1 MTSEAQSSYA
11 PGELHIGQQIG
22 NIRSDTS
29 LSAYISKGS
38 MHQPLKFNTLNFNTY
53 NGVMWELGDD
63 QTDISMVCEKYPVFH

>member
-1 MTSEAQSSYA
+1 
-11 PGELHIGQQIG
+11 
-22 NIRSDTS
+22 
-29 LSAYISKGS
+29 